1 MLEQLSNSPACCRSL
16 VLKACPSYAQTEVQL
31 DKQSDGGLVVQHH
44 KLAQPAHRG
53 LCLAFALQAMSQKL
67 MMNKQGASLTRP
79 VSVHDAGAIEVRGDV
94 AVAVIGELLAAYS
107 SLICHFLGL

>member
-1 MLEQLSNSPACCRSL
+1 MQHVYVRGRSL
-16 VLKACPSYAQTEVQL
+16 VLKTCPSYAQTEVQL
-31 DKQSDGGLVVQHH
+31 DTQSDGSLTVQHH

-94 AVAVIGELLAAYS
+94 AVAVIGKLLTAQR
-107 SLICHFLGL
+107 SLP